1 MVLPASARPSALAG
15 PPRGTRG
22 INTLRAV
29 PRADAARNAISR
41 AGRKGKETPFSSPH
55 GKGRSELLFSSFWSE
70 WGGRFVK

>member
-1 MVLPASARPSALAG
+1 MVVLLASAPPSALAG

-41 AGRKGKETPFSSPH
+41 AGRKGKEAPFSSPH
-55 GKGRSELLFSSFWSE
+55 RRGERTACC
-70 WGGRFVK
+70 